1 MPPTDST
8 GIRNNNYL
16 NVKNGAAPWLDAGGK
31 PSGTDERGHAVFA
44 DPAYGVR
51 AGVLL
56 LRSYFFRHNLRT
68 IAEILARWA
77 PASDTVG
84 SLPDGPKNSP
94 LEYSAF
100 VAARLGMGFNDKLD
114 IFKADKTVGNIARL
128 RALFSA
134 MAEYENGN
142 GFKVPEDVFHDGLE
156 LVQPGITGGEPAA
169 PAEETAAA
177 AAPPATPPAAAT
189 EDAKDANDTAAVA
202 AETGAEPR
210 DVEDWKIGDSVGSP
224 ARRARN
230 NRDDVE
236 TVQEMLRGAS
246 MILHDPQLDPGSI
259 DGAIAGTGR
268 SQTVEAIKAFQSRFM
283 TSPDGVVGV
292 GGRTWRELIAV
303 LSHGPEGQPAE
314 EEEEGPAP
322 SDGER
327 KFFFPLSPVPK
338 DSWTVPPRCYG
349 SRRAKGARAHA
360 GCDLYAPI
368 GTVVHAIT
376 DGTVVRGPVPFYAGT
391 YSVEIDHGDFL
402 ARYGEVQG
410 EAFVR
415 QGDHVKA
422 GQPIAKVG
430 RLVGISVPSAMLHL
444 ELYDKS
450 AHGPLTVP
458 AAQSARTKDGRPFL
472 RRKDLIDPQP
482 RLEQWKAKLPG
493 QG

>member
-1 MPPTDST
+1 MPPTEST
-8 GIRNNNYL
+8 GLRNNNYL
-16 NVKNGAAPWLDAGGK
+16 NVKNGSDPWQDAGEQAA
-31 PSGTDERGHAVFA
+31 GTDERGHAVFK

-51 AGVLL
+51 AGLIL
-56 LRSYFFRHNLRT
+56 LRTYFFKYNLRT

-84 SLPDGPKNSP
+84 SLPGAPPNSP
-94 LEYSAF
+94 AEYATF
-100 VAARLGMGFNDKLD
+100 VAARLGVKPNERLD
-114 IFKADKTVGNIARL
+114 IFKEDRTVGNIARL

-134 MAEYENGN
+134 MAEYEVGG
-142 GFKVPEDVFHDGLE
+142 GFKVPDEVFHAGLE
-156 LVQPGITGGEPAA
+156 LVQPGITDVGEEDAA
-169 PAEETAAA
+169 AEDAAAADAEADSAAAAGADADAAA
-177 AAPPATPPAAAT
+177 AAA
-189 EDAKDANDTAAVA
+189 DTAAVA

-210 DVEDWKIGDSVGSP
+210 DVEDWKITGSVGRWERG
-224 ARRARN
+224 AV
-230 NRDDVE
+230 NRKQDVE
-236 TVQEMLRGAS
+236 TVQEMLRGAA
-246 MILHDPQLDPGSI
+246 MILRDQQLDPGPV
-259 DGAIAGTGR
+259 DGAIGRGGRR

-283 TSPDGVVGV
+283 TSPDGVIGV

-303 LSHGPEGQPAE
+303 LSHGAEGQPAE
-314 EEEEGPAP
+314 EEEAAPA
-322 SDGER
+322 DGAR
-327 KFFFPLSPVPK
+327 KFFFPVNPLPK
-338 DSWTVPPRCYG
+338 DAWTVPPRCYG

-368 GTVVHAIT
+368 GTVIHAIT

-391 YSVEIDHGDFL
+391 YAIEIDHGDFL

-415 QGDHVKA
+415 KGDQVKA

-430 RLVGISVPSAMLHL
+430 RLIGISVPSAMLHL

-482 RLEQWKAKLPG
+482 KLEQWRKNLPG
-493 QG
+493 

>member
-16 NVKNGAAPWLDAGGK
+16 NVKNGADPWLDAGGK
-31 PSGTDERGHAVFA
+31 PSKTDERGHAVFT

-51 AGVLL
+51 AGIVL

-84 SLPDGPKNSP
+84 SLPGGPKNSP
-94 LEYSAF
+94 LEYSTF
-100 VAARLGMGFNDKLD
+100 VAGRLGIGFNDKLD

-134 MAEYENGN
+134 MAEYENGS
-142 GFKVPEDVFHDGLE
+142 GFKVPEEVFHDGLE
-156 LVQPGITGGEPAA
+156 LVQPGITGGGATGEADAA
-169 PAEETAAA
+169 AEEAATAAA
-177 AAPPATPPAAAT
+177 GDAAAT
-189 EDAKDANDTAAVA
+189 GEATAAADTAAVA
-202 AETGAEPR
+202 AETGAAPQ
-210 DVEDWKIGDSVGSP
+210 DVEEWKIGGSVGSP
-224 ARRARN
+224 ARGARN

-236 TVQEMLRGAS
+236 TVQEMLRGAA
-246 MILHDPQLDPGSI
+246 MLLRDPHVDPGSI
-259 DGAIAGTGR
+259 DGAISKAGR

-283 TSPDGVVGV
+283 TSPDGVIGV
-292 GGRTWRELIAV
+292 GGRTWRELLAV
-303 LSHGPEGQPAE
+303 LSHGPEGQPE
-314 EEEEGPAP
+314 EEEEEPAP
-322 SDGER
+322 SDGTR

-368 GTVVHAIT
+368 GAVVHAIT

-391 YSVEIDHGDFL
+391 YSIEIDHGDFL

-415 QGDHVKA
+415 KGDRVKA

-482 RLEQWKAKLPG
+482 RLEQWKANLPG
-493 QG
+493 QT

>member
-16 NVKNGAAPWLDAGGK
+16 NVKNGADPWQDAGGK
-31 PSGTDERGHAVFA
+31 AAGTDERGHAVFS

-51 AGVLL
+51 AGIVLL
-56 LRSYFFRHNLRT
+56 RTYFFKHNLRT
-68 IAEILARWA
+68 IAEILSRWA

-84 SLPDGPKNSP
+84 SLPGAPPNSP
-94 LEYSAF
+94 AEYTSF
-100 VAARLGMGFNDKLD
+100 VASRVGIKPNDKLD
-114 IFKADKTVGNIARL
+114 IFKEDRTVGNIARL
-128 RALFSA
+128 RALFAA
-134 MAEYENGN
+134 MAEYEVGN
-142 GFKVPEDVFHDGLE
+142 GFRVPEEVFHAGLE
-156 LVQPGITGGEPAA
+156 LVQPGITDAGE
-169 PAEETAAA
+169 EDAAA
-177 AAPPATPPAAAT
+177 EDEGTEEAAADSA
-189 EDAKDANDTAAVA
+189 DADTAAVA

-210 DVEDWKIGDSVGSP
+210 DVEDWKISGPVGRWEKG
-224 ARRARN
+224 AV
-230 NRDDVE
+230 NRKADVE

-246 MILHDPQLDPGSI
+246 MILRDPQLDPGPV
-259 DGAIAGTGR
+259 DGAISRAGNKSKTID
-268 SQTVEAIKAFQSRFM
+268 AIKAFQSRFM
-283 TSPDGVVGV
+283 TSPDGLVGV
-292 GGRTWRELIAV
+292 GGRTWRELVSV
-303 LSHGPEGQPAE
+303 LSHGAEGQADE
-314 EEEEGPAP
+314 DEPAP
-322 SDGER
+322 SDGAR
-327 KFFFPLSPVPK
+327 KFFFPLGALPK
-338 DSWTVPPRCYG
+338 DSWTAPPRCYA

-368 GTVVHAIT
+368 GTVVHAVA

-391 YSVEIDHGDFL
+391 YAIEIDHGDFL

-415 QGDHVKA
+415 KGDRVRA

-482 RLEQWKAKLPG
+482 KLEQWKKNLPSKN
-493 QG
+493 